1 MRDGALTITP
11 VRVLQRSGDDVYFA
25 GDLEAGLPV
34 VVGGIEVATEGTAV
48 RTATGCG
55 Q

>member
-11 VRVLQRSGDDVYFA
+11 VRVLQRSVYVA